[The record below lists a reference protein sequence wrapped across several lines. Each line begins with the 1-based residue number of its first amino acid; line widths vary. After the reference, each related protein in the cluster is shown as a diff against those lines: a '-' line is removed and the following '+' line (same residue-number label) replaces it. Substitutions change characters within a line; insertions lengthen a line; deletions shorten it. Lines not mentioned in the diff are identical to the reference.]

1 MRTRDP
7 DRGLG
12 AVASEVAAHAKSI
25 ARLEAKLA
33 IAELKEKARALG
45 VGIGLGVAAAILGL
59 FSVVLLVGTLIAAL
73 ANFVAVWL
81 SFLIATGACVGLTA
95 VLGVLALQALRRGT
109 PPVPRDAIED
119 AKLTAEAL
127 RNGNGRSAYS

>member
-1 MRTRDP
+1 MRTREP

-12 AVASEVAAHAKSI
+12 AVAGEVAVHAKSI

-33 IAELKEKARALG
+33 VAELKEKARALG
-45 VGIGLGVAAAILGL
+45 VGIGLGVGAGILGL
-59 FSVVLLVGTLIAAL
+59 FSLVLLVGTLIAAL
-73 ANFVAVWL
+73 ATFMPIWL
-81 SFLIATGACVGLTA
+81 SFLIVTGACVGLTA
-95 VLGVLALQALRRGT
+95 ALGFLALQALRRGT
-109 PPVPRDAIED
+109 PPVPREAIED